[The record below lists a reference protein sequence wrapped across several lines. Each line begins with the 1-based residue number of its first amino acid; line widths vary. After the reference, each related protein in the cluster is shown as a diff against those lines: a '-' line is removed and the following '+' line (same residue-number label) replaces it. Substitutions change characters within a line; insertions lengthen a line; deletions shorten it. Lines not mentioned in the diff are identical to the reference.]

1 MWLGRV
7 ISQRKFSKHFFQGN
21 ISTCFRNL
29 EQIQKP
35 FNFDEDY
42 CDINYLVWA
51 WVASPCS
58 GNLIWILFKV
68 RFPHRAIHSN
78 LPALKR
84 HLYQEQVFS
93 SNYFPQ
99 NILKIESKPGIFLHL
114 YVLQK
119 IAGALE
125 RPSWNVGEYWT
136 NLFVYFTYICW
147 TTIKCW
153 WMLHFDWKLHA
164 RDMTHFAS
172 STTSFDHH
180 DGSFVAVG
188 IMHVVKILPKSARFS
203 TRWRTTDSK
212 CLFSVKLEFPCTFG
226 SNSTS
231 SSHWCWLVWNVIPKY
246 QIWIEPFIER
256 LQNNQ
261 NK

>member
-1 MWLGRV
+1 MLWGRGLTLNLLWSTTFGGNSNRILKKIKFFASCCWIKLSQTKVVKKFSGKHLWLGRV

-93 SNYFPQ
+93 
-99 NILKIESKPGIFLHL
+99 
-114 YVLQK
+114 
-119 IAGALE
+119 
-125 RPSWNVGEYWT
+125 
-136 NLFVYFTYICW
+136 
-147 TTIKCW
+147 
-153 WMLHFDWKLHA
+153 
-164 RDMTHFAS
+164 
-172 STTSFDHH
+172 
-180 DGSFVAVG
+180 
-188 IMHVVKILPKSARFS
+188 
-203 TRWRTTDSK
+203 
-212 CLFSVKLEFPCTFG
+212 
-226 SNSTS
+226 
-231 SSHWCWLVWNVIPKY
+231 
-246 QIWIEPFIER
+246 
-256 LQNNQ
+256 
-261 NK
+261 